1 MNNGKTGHKTQ
12 NEDEKKK
19 KKEKKQSE
27 NCEDTQ
33 ELIISCK
40 SIKEIQHKGQKK
52 MDKR

>member
-1 MNNGKTGHKTQ
+1 MDNGKTGHKTQ

-19 KKEKKQSE
+19 KQKQSE
-27 NCEDTQ
+27 KCEDTQ